1 MTSLKRKEKEK
12 TTDLLSQKQERM
24 DNMAR
29 EVLGKEMAFR
39 QEKSNLYN
47 RHGPAAVLPRL
58 VHRLLGR
65 HPAAAHLRAALAAAL
80 HPRPAHGLPQAPDLE
95 LRRVHPGAVALR
107 GR

>member
-47 RHGPAAVLPRL
+47 AYGPI
-58 VHRLLGR
+58 
-65 HPAAAHLRAALAAAL
+65 
-80 HPRPAHGLPQAPDLE
+80 
-95 LRRVHPGAVALR
+95 
-107 GR
+107 